1 MQAFVRWLGFA
12 AAIGAGVLGG
22 LHRGCGH
29 ACAVKQSLDQAE
41 MRRIV
46 DACVRTAASVE
57 RRLGCYSLAP
67 SWDESL
73 VLRGLIALAVGV
85 ALAMVAALIPVPDRE
100 RPAKPDVLDAIAQRE
115 EAARRRGRG
124 DP

>member
-12 AAIGAGVLGG
+12 AAIGAGVLG
-22 LHRGCGH
+22 
-29 ACAVKQSLDQAE
+29 AVWLLEAMPPGEAE

-73 VLRGLIALAVGV
+73 VLRGLLALAVGV